1 MPFHITFESEL
12 MPEIKKKFNYTG
24 SINEYYVFEIL
35 QRAFDS
41 SDKFTFVDKYY
52 DDTSV
57 AFGEVYIEYVYI
69 TPCGKVNIH
78 FESDY
83 FDEFLIYVENDYFEL
98 WNLIFDAVNNLF
110 GRKLN
115 YERTLYDEPFNDIL
129 GRINISWSE

>member
-12 MPEIKKKFNYTG
+12 MPEINKKFNYSG

-41 SDKFTFVDKYY
+41 SDKFTFVDKY
-52 DDTSV
+52 DDTFIPIGYV
-57 AFGEVYIEYVYI
+57 CIEYVYI
-69 TPCGKVNIH
+69 TSCGKVSIH
-78 FESDY
+78 FERDY
-83 FDEFLIYVENDYFEL
+83 FDEFLIYVENDCFEL

-115 YERTLYDEPFNDIL
+115 YERILYDEPFNDIL
-129 GRINISWSE
+129 GKINIS

>member
-1 MPFHITFESEL
+1 MPFHITFESVL

-41 SDKFTFVDKYY
+41 SDKFTFVDKY
-52 DDTSV
+52 DDT
-57 AFGEVYIEYVYI
+57 FIPIGEVSIEYVYI
-69 TPCGKVNIH
+69 TPCGKVSIN
-78 FESDY
+78 FKNVYY
-83 FDEFLIYVENDYFEL
+83 FDEFLIYVENDCFEL

-115 YERTLYDEPFNDIL
+115 YERILYEEPFDDIF
-129 GRINISWSE
+129 GRIKIS